1 MWSWG
6 PEVLGAS
13 ASMTLLRAFD
23 VSLAFGSRTLFSNV
37 ELVIEAGE
45 RVGLVGVNGS
55 GKSTLM
61 KILAGQVK
69 PDTGTLQL
77 QRGARVTF
85 LPQEPEFPEG
95 ATVKSELEVAQKP
108 LRDALAEHEALAAVM
123 TGTDE
128 EMKRLTQLAETVEHL
143 GGWDTGHEAKKLLD
157 RLGVTEWEHPVAQ
170 LSGGQRKRV
179 AIAKALLAHPDLL
192 MLDEPTNHLDAET
205 VEWLEEELDDRDG
218 ALLLVTHDR
227 YFLDGLVDRMVEVE
241 PVISEQQ
248 PGGLISYPGNYQSWL
263 EQKLALQQKQETQAH
278 KRDRWISQE
287 IAWMRRGPQARRTKT
302 KHRMERAAKLLTD
315 RGFVK
320 PKVADLQIAK
330 APRLS
335 QIVIEAKKI
344 SKSYGGK
351 QVFKDVSF
359 IMQPG
364 ERVCLM
370 GKNGAGKTTLIKTL
384 LQELEPDSGTVVTGA
399 RTKVAWF
406 DQHRE
411 GLDPNLTVYESALG
425 PDGSDWISMG
435 DSKMRVAEYL
445 DDLLFPIPMQRQK
458 VSALSG
464 GERNRLLLA
473 KLFLEGA
480 NVLVLD
486 EPTNDLDLV
495 TLTVLERLL
504 VQFTGSVLLVTHDRA
519 FLDKVATSLLVFE
532 GEGQVTRYEGNYD
545 TWRRL
550 STQNQKAKLK
560 APAAPVKVEAEK
572 KEEKAPKPATKITY
586 KDQRELDGME
596 AAIELAESKK
606 TAIES
611 KLHSPAVYAN
621 AAESAK
627 ASFELDSAIAEITRL
642 YARWEELQKLAGQ

>member
-1 MWSWG
+1 
-6 PEVLGAS
+6 
-13 ASMTLLRAFD
+13 MTLLRAFD
-23 VSLAFGSRTLFSNV
+23 VSLAFGSRTLFSHV

-61 KILAGQVK
+61 KILAGQQK

-95 ATVKSELEVAQKP
+95 ATVKSELEVAQAP
-108 LRDALAEHEALAAVM
+108 LRAALAAHEALAHAM

-128 EMKRLTQLAETVEHL
+128 EMKKLSALADTVEHL

-157 RLGVTEWEHPVAQ
+157 RLGVNEWERPVAE
-170 LSGGQRKRV
+170 LSGGLKKRV
-179 AIAKALLAHPDLL
+179 AIAKALLARPDLL

-205 VEWLEEELDDRDG
+205 VEWLEEELDEREG

-248 PGGLISYPGNYQSWL
+248 PGGLVSYPGNYQAWL
-263 EQKLALQQKQETQAH
+263 EQKLALQQTQASQAH

-302 KHRMERAAKLLTD
+302 KQRMERAAKLLTE
-315 RGFVK
+315 RGFVR

-335 QIVIEAKKI
+335 QVVIEAKHI
-344 SKSYGGK
+344 SKSFDGVR

-359 IMQPG
+359 ILQPG

-384 LQELEPDSGTVVTGA
+384 LTEIPPDSGTVVTGA

-411 GLDPNLTVYESALG
+411 SLDPTLTVYESALG
-425 PDGSDWISMG
+425 PDGSDWVMLG
-435 DSKMRVAEYL
+435 DSKVRVAEYL
-445 DDLLFPIPMQRQK
+445 DDLLFPVPMQRQK

-532 GEGQVTRYEGNYD
+532 GEGKVVRYEGNYD

-550 STQNQKAKLK
+550 TQQNARAAKQ
-560 APAAPVKVEAEK
+560 APKNVAASEPVKGTASK
-572 KEEKAPKPATKITY
+572 PAPAPKPAVKLSY

-596 AAIELAESKK
+596 AAIELAETKK
-606 TAIES
+606 AAIES
-611 KLHSPAVYAN
+611 RLHSPDIYAN

-627 ASFELDSAIAEITRL
+627 LSFELDSALAEVTRL
-642 YARWEELQKLAGQ
+642 YARWDQLQAMAG

>member
-1 MWSWG
+1 
-6 PEVLGAS
+6 
-13 ASMTLLRAFD
+13 MTLLRAHD
-23 VSLAFGSRTLFSNV
+23 ISLSFGSRTLFSNI
-37 ELVIEAGE
+37 ELVIEEGE

-69 PDTGTLQL
+69 PDTGGLQL

-85 LPQEPEFPEG
+85 LPQEPEFPPG
-95 ATVKSELEVAQKP
+95 ATVKSELEVAQAP
-108 LRDALAEHEALAAVM
+108 LRAALAEHEALSHRM

-128 EMKRLTQLAETVEHL
+128 EMKRLSHLAETVEHL

-157 RLGVTEWEHPVAQ
+157 RLGVMEWDHQVSE

-192 MLDEPTNHLDAET
+192 LLDEPTNHLDAET
-205 VEWLEEELDDRDG
+205 VEWLEEELDERDG

-241 PVISEQQ
+241 PPYSDVQL
-248 PGGLISYPGNYQSWL
+248 GGLVSYPGNYQSWL
-263 EQKLALQQKQETQAH
+263 EQKLALQQQQSTQAH
-278 KRDRWISQE
+278 KRDRWIAQE

-302 KHRMERAAKLLTD
+302 KHRMERAAKLLTE
-315 RGFVK
+315 RGFVR
-320 PKVADLQIAK
+320 PKVADIQIAK

-335 QIVIEAKKI
+335 QIVLEARKI

-351 QVFKDVSF
+351 QIFKDVSF
-359 IMQPG
+359 ILQPG

-384 LQELEPDSGTVVTGA
+384 LEEIPPDSGTVITGA

-425 PDGSDWISMG
+425 PDGSDWIKLG
-435 DSKMRVAEYL
+435 DSTIRLAEYL
-445 DDLLFPIPMQRQK
+445 DDLLFPVPMQRQK

-504 VQFTGSVLLVTHDRA
+504 VQFSGSVLLVTHDRA

-532 GEGQVTRYEGNYD
+532 GEGKVTRYEGNYD
-545 TWRRL
+545 LWRRL
-550 STQNQKAKLK
+550 MSQNAKAKLTAAAS
-560 APAAPVKVEAEK
+560 APAAK
-572 KEEKAPKPATKITY
+572 KEDAPKAAAAAPKPANKLSY

-596 AAIELAESKK
+596 AAIETAEAKK
-606 TAIES
+606 PEIES
-611 KLHSPAVYAN
+611 KLHSPSVYAN

-627 ASFELDSAIAEITRL
+627 VSFELDSAIAEITRL
-642 YARWEELQKLAGQ
+642 YARWEALQAMVEK

>member
-1 MWSWG
+1 
-6 PEVLGAS
+6 
-13 ASMTLLRAFD
+13 MTLLRAFD
-23 VSLAFGSRTLFSNV
+23 VSLAFGSRTLFSHV

-61 KILAGQVK
+61 KILAGQQK

-85 LPQEPEFPEG
+85 LPQEPEFPPG
-95 ATVKSELEVAQKP
+95 ATVQSELEVAQAP
-108 LRDALAEHEALAAVM
+108 LRAALAAHEALAHTM

-128 EMKRLTQLAETVEHL
+128 EMKKLSALADTVEHL

-157 RLGVTEWEHPVAQ
+157 RLGVNEWERPVAE
-170 LSGGQRKRV
+170 LSGGLKKRV
-179 AIAKALLAHPDLL
+179 AIAKALLARPDLL

-205 VEWLEEELDDRDG
+205 VEWLEEELDEREG

-248 PGGLISYPGNYQSWL
+248 PGGLVSYPGNYQAWL
-263 EQKLALQQKQETQAH
+263 EQKLALQQTQSVQAH

-302 KHRMERAAKLLTD
+302 KQRMERAAKLLTE
-315 RGFVK
+315 RGFVR

-344 SKSYGGK
+344 SKSFDGVR

-359 IMQPG
+359 ILQPG

-384 LQELEPDSGTVVTGA
+384 LTELQPDTGTVVTGA

-411 GLDPNLTVYESALG
+411 SLDPTLTVYESALG
-425 PDGSDWISMG
+425 PDGSDWVMLG
-435 DSKMRVAEYL
+435 DSKVRVAEYL
-445 DDLLFPIPMQRQK
+445 DDLLFPVPMQRQK

-532 GEGQVTRYEGNYD
+532 GEGKVVRYEGNYD

-550 STQNQKAKLK
+550 TQQNARAAK
-560 APAAPVKVEAEK
+560 AAPKAIEPVKAEAGK
-572 KEEKAPKPATKITY
+572 PAPPPPKPAVKLSY

-596 AAIELAESKK
+596 AAIELAETKK
-606 TAIES
+606 AAIES
-611 KLHSPAVYAN
+611 RLHSPDVYAN

-627 ASFELDSAIAEITRL
+627 LSFELDSALAEVTRL
-642 YARWEELQKLAGQ
+642 YARWEQLQAMVG

>member
-1 MWSWG
+1 
-6 PEVLGAS
+6 
-13 ASMTLLRAFD
+13 MTLLRAFD
-23 VSLAFGSRTLFSNV
+23 VSLSFGSRTLFSNV

-61 KILAGQVK
+61 KVLAGQMK
-69 PDTGTLQL
+69 PDTGQLQL

-108 LRDALAEHEALAAVM
+108 LRDALAEHEALAATM

-157 RLGVTEWEHPVAQ
+157 RLGVTEWDHPVAQ

-241 PVISEQQ
+241 PPISEQQ
-248 PGGLISYPGNYQSWL
+248 PGGLVSYPGNYQSWL
-263 EQKLALQQKQETQAH
+263 EQKLALQQTQQSQAH
-278 KRDRWISQE
+278 KRDRWIVQE

-302 KHRMERAAKLLTD
+302 KHRMERAAKLLND
-315 RGFVK
+315 RGFVR

-335 QIVIEAKKI
+335 QIVIEARKV
-344 SKSYGGK
+344 SKSYEGK
-351 QVFKDVSF
+351 EIFKDVSF
-359 IMQPG
+359 ILQPG

-384 LQELEPDSGTVVTGA
+384 LGEIEPDTGTVITGA
-399 RTKVAWF
+399 RTRVAWF

-411 GLDPNLTVYESALG
+411 SLDPSLTVYESALG
-425 PDGSDWISMG
+425 PDGADWIQLG
-435 DSKMRVAEYL
+435 DSKVRLAEYL
-445 DDLLFPIPMQRQK
+445 DDLLFPVPMQRQK

-532 GEGQVTRYEGNYD
+532 GEGVVTRYEGNYD

-550 STQNQKAKLK
+550 TTQNQKAANAAAK
-560 APAAPVKVEAEK
+560 AKPAAAPSK
-572 KEEKAPKPATKITY
+572 KEDAPKQAAAPKALVKLSY

-606 TAIES
+606 AAIEM
-611 KLHSPAVYAN
+611 KLHSPSVYAN
-621 AAESAK
+621 SAESAK
-627 ASFELDSAIAEITRL
+627 VSFELDSSIAEITRL
-642 YARWEELQKLAGQ
+642 YARWEELQKLVGS

>member
-1 MWSWG
+1 
-6 PEVLGAS
+6 
-13 ASMTLLRAFD
+13 MTLLRAFD
-23 VSLAFGSRTLFSNV
+23 ISLSFGSRTLFHNV

-61 KILAGQVK
+61 KVLAGQMK
-69 PDTGTLQL
+69 PDTGSLQI
-77 QRGARVTF
+77 QRGARITF

-95 ATVKSELEVAQKP
+95 ATVKSELEVAQAP
-108 LRDALAEHEALAAVM
+108 LREALAAHEALAHVM

-157 RLGVTEWEHPVAQ
+157 RLGVTEWDHPLSQ

-205 VEWLEEELDDRDG
+205 VEWLEEELDERDG

-241 PVISEQQ
+241 APISEQQ
-248 PGGLISYPGNYQSWL
+248 PGGLVSYPGNYQAWL
-263 EQKLALQQKQETQAH
+263 EQKLALQQTQASQAH
-278 KRDRWISQE
+278 KRDRWIAQE

-315 RGFVK
+315 RGFVR

-344 SKSYGGK
+344 SKSYGDR
-351 QVFKDVSF
+351 QIFKDVSF
-359 IMQPG
+359 ILQPG

-384 LQELEPDSGTVVTGA
+384 LEELKPDSGTVITGA

-411 GLDPNLTVYESALG
+411 SLDPTLTVYDSALG
-425 PDGSDWISMG
+425 PEGSDWITLG
-435 DSKMRVAEYL
+435 DSKIRLSEYL
-445 DDLLFPIPMQRQK
+445 DDLLFPVPMQRQK

-504 VQFTGSVLLVTHDRA
+504 VQFSGSVLLVTHDRA

-532 GEGQVTRYEGNYD
+532 GEGRVTRYEGNYD

-550 STQNQKAKLK
+550 STQNAKAQAK
-560 APAAPVKVEAEK
+560 ANKAAPQDTPKKHAATPAAP
-572 KEEKAPKPATKITY
+572 PKPQVKLSY

-596 AAIELAESKK
+596 AAIELAEAKK
-606 TAIES
+606 AEIEL
-611 KLHSPAVYAN
+611 KLHSPEVYAN
-621 AAESAK
+621 GAQSAK
-627 ASFELDSAIAEITRL
+627 YAFELDSAIAEVTRL
-642 YARWEELQKLAGQ
+642 YHRWDELQRLASAWMK